1 MVICS
6 SNRKSGTPKVWPKV
20 QQETWVQFDQINHTL
35 VNLEGLADNSLLLT
49 VSFDSP
55 KSRMK
60 GTGPGSGPDSGLDW
74 CSADDLEYFSTKL
87 RIRHQTYGWDQGAQS
102 NGGPLYEYLTK
113 GLDGEQILQLRLP
126 SDRIEGWQT
135 VSLILL
141 TYRKI
146 NPAIWH
152 RVRSR
157 LHNSEVAGLDWSK
170 IEDELGSKHVWAFAN
185 VKAPARTPRLDGSD
199 AETNVSNLAARFG
212 LEDKPTARGFAAADI
227 SKAPGRK
234 HKDLDSSD
242 LGFKSL

>member
-1 MVICS
+1 MTVPHTELDLTFDIVDGQMVLKQKF
-6 SNRKSGTPKVWPKV
+6 RLFKARDEKTDSG
-20 QQETWVQFDQINHTL
+20 
-35 VNLEGLADNSLLLT
+35 S
-49 VSFDSP
+49 DS
-55 KSRMK
+55 
-60 GTGPGSGPDSGLDW
+60 GSGLDW
-74 CSADDLEYFSTKL
+74 CSADDLEFFSTKL
-87 RIRHQTYGWDQGAQS
+87 RICQQTIGWYQGTPS

-113 GLDGEQILQLRLP
+113 GLNGKQILQLRLP
-126 SDRIEGWQT
+126 NDRIEGWQT

-146 NPAIWH
+146 NPVIWH

-157 LHNSEVAGLDWSK
+157 LHNSEVAGFDWTK

-185 VKAPARTPRLDGSD
+185 VKAPARRPRLV
-199 AETNVSNLAARFG
+199 AESNISNLAARFG
-212 LEDKPTARGFAAADI
+212 LEDKPRARGFAAADI